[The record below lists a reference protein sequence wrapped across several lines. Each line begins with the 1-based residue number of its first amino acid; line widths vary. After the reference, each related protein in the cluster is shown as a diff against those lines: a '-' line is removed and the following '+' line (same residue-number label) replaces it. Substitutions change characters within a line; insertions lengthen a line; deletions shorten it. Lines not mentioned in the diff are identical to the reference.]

1 MPVCINL
8 LLLLY
13 LTPSD
18 FTKVGGSGQY
28 LSVDGRPLSSARG
41 TPKDIVRLFKSYIR
55 SASKASGYLALSDP
69 FLCLQITC
77 PKGSY
82 DANVEPS
89 KDDVLFAERDD
100 LVALSEGLFK
110 EIYGDL
116 DKEVRGVNESVAPV
130 TDFSLLMRKPAVQ
143 PPMSPPA
150 TNPRVSGTRD
160 IPWTT
165 ITAQSSAA
173 IQLQERAGSSEMESD
188 AMEPERS
195 NMNPWTIA
203 KTHFFHRPSN
213 SDRTNHLFTPIRHD
227 QGKIS
232 KDMRVEITQSSPS
245 TVPSPDSHASS
256 PEQRRGSRSSST
268 SESAESRQRLRVY
281 TKGSRERDRER
292 YGNGSLDTWFT
303 KQNQPILSGTS
314 RTEQSDQDGAE
325 SVMLDDLDTDDIF
338 ELPSKI
344 INKPFKPP
352 LSAGG
357 RSSKAPELF
366 STQLSTPDEVPSDTE
381 THERRQEFPVMEEWS
396 SRLHRPSPGLSQIQS
411 QISDNQE
418 TELALDFERR
428 KREAT
433 LARRKQLQNGQLSLT
448 PASSQSKS
456 PHQNRYLAARAALST
471 STQKQSQIDLLP
483 TGNKS
488 SLNREAPLA
497 DSDPRAYLMRVNS
510 ELEKDRSTSGEPRKA
525 KRTLTNRLP
534 FEKIPDGCDNHSL
547 ALHLCLPSGPGLS
560 QVCRSITA
568 VDTYASSG
576 KELGTFTQQE
586 TPNLAETCK
595 AWEDKISRL
604 VKEKYRLH
612 DVDLY
617 GAEGGSDEACLGD
630 IDIYAAIQASSFS
643 NM

>member
-1 MPVCINL
+1 MS
-8 LLLLY
+8 Y
-13 LTPSD
+13 LTFLD

-41 TPKDIVRLFKSYIR
+41 TPKDIVRLFKSYIC
-55 SASKASGYLALSDP
+55 SASKASGHSALSDP

-89 KDDVLFAERDD
+89 KDDVLFAERED
-100 LVALSEGLFK
+100 LAALSEGLFK
-110 EIYGDL
+110 DVYGEL
-116 DKEVRGVNESVAPV
+116 NKETRNVNESVAPV
-130 TDFSLLMRKPAVQ
+130 NDFSLLMRKPAVQ
-143 PPMSPPA
+143 QPMSPPA
-150 TNPRVSGTRD
+150 TNPRVSGSRD

-165 ITAQSSAA
+165 ITPQISTP
-173 IQLQERAGSSEMESD
+173 IPLQERAGSSEMESEVR
-188 AMEPERS
+188 EPES
-195 NMNPWTIA
+195 SSMNPWTIA

-213 SDRTNHLFTPIRHD
+213 SNRTSQFTPTRND
-227 QGKIS
+227 QRRIS
-232 KDMRVEITQSSPS
+232 NDMRGENTQSSPS
-245 TVPSPDSHASS
+245 TVPSPDSHTSS

-268 SESAESRQRLRVY
+268 SESAEGHQRLRVY

-314 RTEQSDQDGAE
+314 RTEQFDQDGAE

-338 ELPSKI
+338 EPPSKI
-344 INKPFKPP
+344 INRQFKLP

-366 STQLSTPDEVPSDTE
+366 ARQLSTPDEAASDSE
-381 THERRQEFPVMEEWS
+381 RPERRQEFPVMEEWS
-396 SRLHRPSPGLSQIQS
+396 SRLHQPSPDLSQSQSQS
-411 QISDNQE
+411 QISDSQE
-418 TELALDFERR
+418 TQMALDFERR

-433 LARRKQLQNGQLSLT
+433 VARRKQLQLQNGQLSLT

-471 STQKQSQIDLLP
+471 STQNQSQIDLLP
-483 TGNKS
+483 SENET
-488 SLNREAPLA
+488 SLTSEPRLA

-510 ELEKDRSTSGEPRKA
+510 ELEKESRSTSGEPRKA

-534 FEKIPDGCDNHSL
+534 FEKIPDGYDNHSL
-547 ALHLCLPSGPGLS
+547 ALRLCLPSAPDLF
-560 QVCRSITA
+560 QECRLITA
-568 VDTYASSG
+568 VDSYTSSG
-576 KELGTFTQQE
+576 KELGAFTWPE
-586 TPNLAETCK
+586 ESDLAETCK
-595 AWEDKISRL
+595 TWEEKISRL
-604 VKEKYRLH
+604 VKEKYRLR

-630 IDIYAAIQASSFS
+630 VDIYASVQASSFS
-643 NM
+643 TSGV